1 MSDDIEPV
9 ESGPE
14 VESQEAGSV
23 EAPLQHSE
31 PSPWDSFK
39 SLPEFQ
45 GQDDRAI
52 AASLYQAMQRER
64 AASQELARYQQ
75 VMPVA
80 QEYLTHRESYQK
92 WLESQRA
99 PQQQQP
105 QQQQVEAAKK
115 WWNPPEVKESHRR
128 YLVKDEQGRDTIS
141 PDAPFDARA
150 SLSDWLAYRADFA
163 QRFLTNPEEAL
174 GPMVAELAQ
183 KQAMEL
189 VEKTMETRDNESYVS
204 DFLTQN
210 ADWLQDPNTGS
221 VTPAGLLFHNMVE
234 QAKSQGITSPRAR
247 VEFAVAMTE
256 RAMLAQKY
264 DLDRSM
270 AQRAPQQQAY
280 QPSPPQPPQVQ
291 EQQGQAE
298 RNMNYLRREAS
309 RSPSRA
315 GGAANQEDP
324 RQPRQKQTFEQMLAA
339 AAAEKSLI

>member
-1 MSDDIEPV
+1 MNDEIESV
-9 ESGPE
+9 ESGEGLVAPE
-14 VESQEAGSV
+14 PQSV

-31 PSPWDSFK
+31 PSPWESFK

-52 AASLYQAMQRER
+52 AASLYQSMQRER
-64 AASQELARYQQ
+64 AAAEELARYQQ

-80 QEYLTHRESYQK
+80 QEYLTNREQYQR

-99 PQQQQP
+99 PQQQSPAQR
-105 QQQQVEAAKK
+105 EAEAVKK

-150 SLSDWLAYRADFA
+150 SLQDWLAYRADFA

-174 GPMVAELAQ
+174 GPMVSELAQ
-183 KQAMEL
+183 KQATEL
-189 VEKTMETRDNESYVS
+189 VEKTMETRDNESFVAN
-204 DFLTQN
+204 FLTQN

-221 VTPAGLLFHNMVE
+221 VTPAGLVFHNMIE

-256 RAMLAQKY
+256 RAMLVQKY
-264 DLDRSM
+264 DHERSM
-270 AQRAPQQQAY
+270 AQQQHQQPLAPQPQV
-280 QPSPPQPPQVQ
+280 PQPPQ
-291 EQQGQAE
+291 EQSGQAE
-298 RNMNYLRREAS
+298 KNMNYLRREAS
-309 RSPSRA
+309 RSPSRS
-315 GGAANQEDP
+315 GGASNQEDP
-324 RQPRQKQTFEQMLAA
+324 RQPRQKQTFEQMLRA